1 MAGCS
6 RATYETSWGGVKEG
20 LVGVSSCLSPRRRS
34 LAGGDTKTLHGAK
47 QDAVKLTHGG
57 HTQFTDHSVKI
68 LKARS
73 FSRRALDGV
82 GCLIKNFRPA
92 ASAAAVTTWPWHT
105 TEAHEEQKLGERYF
119 TSFYIVQQNSIV
131 LARMTPRILSW
142 NGENTT

>member
-1 MAGCS
+1 MRHLPRIAGCS
-6 RATYETSWGGVKEG
+6 RVTYETCRGGVKEG
-20 LVGVSSCLSPRRRS
+20 LVGVSSCLRPRRRS
-34 LAGGDTKTLHGAK
+34 LAGGDTQTFHGAK

-82 GCLIKNFRPA
+82 GCSCSF
-92 ASAAAVTTWPWHT
+92 TTWPWHT
-105 TEAHEEQKLGERYF
+105 TEAHEEQKLVERYF

-131 LARMTPRILSW
+131 LARMTSRILSW
-142 NGENTT
+142 NGTEKL